1 MQRRAFS
8 LTLLGASAATL
19 ALPAAAQTPAQ
30 RGPVEGTH
38 FVRLNQPIATTAGPG
53 KIELL
58 EFFWY
63 GCPHCAAFEPMLDA
77 WAKRLPPDVAFQRVP
92 VAFSAEPYTAHQRIF
107 FALDTLGLVAAMQKK
122 VFYAIHQ
129 KQMRLDKPADITAFM
144 AANGVDVAKFNEA
157 YSSFST
163 DTRRKRANQLA
174 DGYKI
179 DGVPAL
185 GVHGRFFTSGTLAGD
200 HERALEVAEMLIQRV
215 RKAG

>member
-1 MQRRAFS
+1 MKRREFS

-19 ALPAAAQTPAQ
+19 VLPGAAPAQ
-30 RGPVEGTH
+30 AGPVEGKH
-38 FVRLNQPIATTAGPG
+38 FVRLAQPLATNAGPG

-77 WAKRLPPDVAFQRVP
+77 WARQLPADVAFQRVP

-107 FALDTLGLVAAMQKK
+107 YALDTLGLVGAMHKK
-122 VFYAIHQ
+122 VFHAIHQ
-129 KQMRLDKPADITAFM
+129 GRQRLDKPSEIAAFM
-144 AANGVDVAKFNEA
+144 AKNGVDVAKFNEA
-157 YSSFST
+157 YASFT
-163 DTRRKRANQLA
+163 TETRLKRANLLT

-185 GVHGRFFTSGTLAGD
+185 GVQGRYFTSGALAGD
-200 HERALEVAEMLIQRV
+200 HERALDVAEALMQRV
-215 RKAG
+215 RKPV